1 MKLAKKGHLHVWFWS
16 PGSTS
21 MQSGRENHKQDGSH
35 EDGLKPCLFLLTL
48 ILVTSISTETGTLC
62 HGAEHT
68 QTPDPWVRELKED
81 LRRIEIAGSTCFPLT
96 ISKLAATC
104 VVLVWLLSLLCQLS
118 WGNLLCT
125 HPNRKCRWKGILGQ
139 SCAQVG
145 TLESHHTPPRAVGR
159 NRQCLNRS
167 QLSGQTQWC

>member
-16 PGSTS
+16 PGSAS

-104 VVLVWLLSLLCQLS
+104 VVLQCGSCPCSASFHEGTSFVPILT
-118 WGNLLCT
+118 GNAGG
-125 HPNRKCRWKGILGQ
+125 REFWDK
-139 SCAQVG
+139 AV
-145 TLESHHTPPRAVGR
+145 PRLAH
-159 NRQCLNRS
+159 
-167 QLSGQTQWC
+167 